1 MKLEIYKKN
10 NFFHDLYELMNN
22 DIFKK
27 FYNKYFNNW
36 IDINTTIMY
45 FKTYET
51 LEYLFYCKY
60 KRQIQKDEMDFLLEK
75 IFKNKYSRQ
84 LALEKYNIYKTTCD
98 KYLNYTNLLNN

>member
-36 IDINTTIMY
+36 TDINTTIMY
-45 FKTYET
+45 FKT
-51 LEYLFYCKY
+51 
-60 KRQIQKDEMDFLLEK
+60 
-75 IFKNKYSRQ
+75 
-84 LALEKYNIYKTTCD
+84 
-98 KYLNYTNLLNN
+98 